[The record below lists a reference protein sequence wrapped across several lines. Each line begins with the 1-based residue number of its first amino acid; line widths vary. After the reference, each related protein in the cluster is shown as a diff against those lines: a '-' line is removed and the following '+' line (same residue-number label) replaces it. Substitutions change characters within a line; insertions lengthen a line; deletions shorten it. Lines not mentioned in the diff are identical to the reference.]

1 MCYTISD
8 NKNDC
13 PIIGFIYS
21 GGIILIRFKNFS
33 RSAQML
39 ADKAVFCA
47 EKTRSNYL
55 GSEHF
60 FWSFLTFE
68 TAKGKEFLAAGI
80 TPDVVY
86 SQIESMINKNP
97 SLQYTGEATKNYLTV
112 DNFSEELQECFDI
125 VDENRDVLTSY
136 IEWTDIIDAM
146 YNKPDS
152 SFSILRDKLIKKRD
166 TLLPPALAKFG
177 KNLTDEADNGNLAPV
192 IGRTEEID
200 RLIHILLRK
209 NKRNACII
217 GEAGVGKTAIVEGLA
232 QRIANDEV
240 PLRLRNKIIY
250 SLNPAALVAG
260 TRYRG
265 DFEERMNSIISQVE
279 NNKNIIIFVD
289 EIHTLSKMGE
299 VSEGGSDALNI
310 FKPSLARGSIQLIG
324 TTTTSEYKKTIER
337 DAAFARRLETIFVSE
352 SSVEDTIQIM
362 NGLKKSYEDFHGV
375 TIDDEAINACVKLS
389 KRYITDRYLP
399 DKAITLMDE
408 TAARLSAIGYDKVTK
423 NDICATIQKSTG
435 INVSELTESDNKK
448 LANIENELN
457 SRVIGQ
463 EEAVHVVSKALK
475 RSRVGLRN
483 PNRPIGSFLFVG
495 PTGVGKT
502 ELGKAIATYLNGTD
516 KSLIKLDMSE
526 YMEKHSVSKIIGSP
540 PGYVGF
546 DEGGQLTD
554 KVKRNP
560 YSVVIFD
567 EIEKAHPE
575 VCDILLQILDEGS
588 LTDARGTKVDFKNTV
603 IVITSNIGS
612 NLLAAKKSNIG
623 FGVVGNETKNADN
636 KEIVMNAIKEHF
648 RPEFINRIDNIIVF
662 NSLSENVCETIA
674 SNMLK
679 EVSDRIN
686 EQGYHISFDNSVIK
700 AVVSNGF
707 DEKMGARNLKRE
719 IQTLVEDTLSDAI
732 INDEISADCQY
743 TMKCKNGAISFSKKK
758 ELVSA

>member
-1 MCYTISD
+1 M
-8 NKNDC
+8 
-13 PIIGFIYS
+13 
-21 GGIILIRFKNFS
+21 IRFKNFS

-80 TPDVVY
+80 TPDGVY

-125 VDENRDVLTSY
+125 VDENREVLTSY
-136 IEWTDIIDAM
+136 IEWTDIIDVM

-166 TLLPPALAKFG
+166 ALLPPALAKFG

-265 DFEERMNSIISQVE
+265 DFEERMNAIISQVE
-279 NNKNIIIFVD
+279 NNKNIIIFID

-310 FKPSLARGSIQLIG
+310 FKPALARGSIQLIG

-362 NGLKKSYEDFHGV
+362 NGLKKSYEDFHNV
-375 TIDDEAINACVKLS
+375 NIDDDAINACVKLS

-463 EEAVHVVSKALK
+463 EEAVHAVSKALK

-502 ELGKAIATYLNGTD
+502 ELGKAIATYLNGTE

-623 FGVVGNETKNADN
+623 FGVVDAETKNSDN
-636 KEIVMNAIKEHF
+636 KEVVMNAIKEHF
-648 RPEFINRIDNIIVF
+648 RPEFINRIDNIVVF
-662 NSLSENVCETIA
+662 NSLSESVCETIA

-679 EVSDRIN
+679 EVSDRIK
-686 EQGYHISFDNSVIK
+686 EQGYHISFDNSVVK

-732 INDEISADCQY
+732 INDEISTNCQY
-743 TMKCKNGAISFSKKK
+743 VMKCKNGAISFTKKK